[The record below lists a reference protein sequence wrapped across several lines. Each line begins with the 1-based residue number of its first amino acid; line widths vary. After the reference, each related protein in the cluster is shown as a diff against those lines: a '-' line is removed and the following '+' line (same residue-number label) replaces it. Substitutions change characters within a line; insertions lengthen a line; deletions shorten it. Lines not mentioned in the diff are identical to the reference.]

1 MQAWPPVRMAGEAGV
16 MVVVLCCDST
26 VTMGMLRQ
34 MRGVG
39 YDGVTNKDR
48 LLDISTALSSAIYYV
63 PGIDALLAMGISPA
77 IPDYYLTRSFPCVF
91 VPPHCCPA

>member
-1 MQAWPPVRMAGEAGV
+1 MAGEAGV

-34 MRGVG
+34 MYGVG

-48 LLDISTALSSAIYYV
+48 LLDISTALSSAIYYRAWHRCIAGNGYFAGHVRPPGV
-63 PGIDALLAMGISPA
+63 PSLLF
-77 IPDYYLTRSFPCVF
+77 T
-91 VPPHCCPA
+91 